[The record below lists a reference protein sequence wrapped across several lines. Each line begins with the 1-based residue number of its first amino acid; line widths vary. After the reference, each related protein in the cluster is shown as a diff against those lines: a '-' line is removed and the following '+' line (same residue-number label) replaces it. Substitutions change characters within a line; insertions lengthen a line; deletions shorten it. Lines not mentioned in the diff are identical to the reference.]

1 MHLEKANHL
10 TTFSNDLNSEL
21 PLQNFNSVKKKVWVE
36 AFGCSANIADS
47 EIIKGILSKNGYEL
61 TQIRKN
67 SDINVLV
74 TCTVKE
80 ATEHRMISKIK
91 RYSKEKP
98 LVVAGCL
105 PKTSKKLIESS
116 SPDSS
121 LMGPQSLDK
130 TLQVIDA
137 SLHGQKIVAL
147 ENTMSTKVNL
157 PKLRL
162 NPVVSIIE
170 ISSGCLSECSFCQT
184 KLAKGTLRSY
194 RIGEIV
200 RQMKVDLAT
209 NCKEIWLTSTD
220 NGCYGVDLKT
230 DLVDLLENC
239 SNVEGDFKIR
249 VGMMNPMYVPRFLDR
264 LISLYRSN
272 DRIFKF
278 LHMPVQSGSER
289 ILRKMKRGH
298 TAKIFLNVVKELRK
312 KIPAITIATDIITGF
327 PSESESDFEETLHL
341 IKESQPDVINSSRY
355 SPRPGTAASK
365 YPKINT
371 AVVKERSTRLH
382 DTIKKTSMIRNRT
395 WQGWK
400 GEILIDEILEN
411 GKIQGRNYAYR
422 PVIID
427 LQGNQ
432 KFDPKQILGQY
443 LIVKVVKVSNYSL
456 LGELISQFP

>member
-1 MHLEKANHL
+1 LEKVNPLSSFAN
-10 TTFSNDLNSEL
+10 SSKADLPFRS
-21 PLQNFNSVKKKVWVE
+21 FKSDKKKVWVE

-47 EIIKGILSKNGYEL
+47 EIIKGILCNNGYEL
-61 TQIRKN
+61 TPIRKN

-74 TCTVKE
+74 TCAVKD

-91 RYSKEKP
+91 KYSKEKP

-105 PKTSKKLIESS
+105 PKTSKNLIESF
-116 SPDSS
+116 SPNSS

-130 TLQVIDA
+130 TLQVVDS
-137 SLHGQKIVAL
+137 SLQGQKVVAL
-147 ENTMSTKVNL
+147 DDSMSTKVNL
-157 PKLRL
+157 PRLRL

-200 RQMKVDLAT
+200 RQMEDDLAA

-220 NGCYGVDLKT
+220 NGCYGMDLKT

-249 VGMMNPMYVPRFLDR
+249 VGMMNPMYVPKFLDR
-264 LISLYRSN
+264 LILLYRNN

-298 TAKIFLNVVKELRK
+298 TAKIFLDVVRELRK
-312 KIPAITIATDIITGF
+312 KIPEISIATDIITGF
-327 PSESESDFEETLHL
+327 PSESETDFEETLK
-341 IKESQPDVINSSRY
+341 IIEASQPDVINSSRY
-355 SPRPGTAASK
+355 SPRPGTVASK
-365 YPKINT
+365 YPKIST
-371 AVVKERSTRLH
+371 AIVKERSSRLH
-382 DTIKKTSMIRNRT
+382 DVIKKTSMIRNQK
-395 WQGWK
+395 WLNWEGK
-400 GEILIDEILEN
+400 ILIDEILDN
-411 GKIQGRNYAYR
+411 GKVQGRNYAYR

-427 LQGNQ
+427 LTRKQ
-432 KFDPKQILGQY
+432 KFDSRKLLGHY
-443 LIVKVVKVSNYSL
+443 LSVKVVEVSNYSL
-456 LGELISQFP
+456 LGELIS

>member
-1 MHLEKANHL
+1 MEKVNPL
-10 TTFSNDLNSEL
+10 SSFSNNSS
-21 PLQNFNSVKKKVWVE
+21 PDFPFQNFRSDRKKVWVE

-47 EIIKGILSKNGYEL
+47 EIIKGILCNNGYEL
-61 TQIRKN
+61 TPLRKN

-74 TCTVKE
+74 TCAVKD

-91 RYSKEKP
+91 KYSKEKP

-105 PKTSKKLIESS
+105 PKTSKNLIESF
-116 SPDSS
+116 SPNSS

-130 TLQVIDA
+130 TLQVVDS
-137 SLHGQKIVAL
+137 SLQGQKVVAL
-147 ENTMSTKVNL
+147 DDSMLTKVNL
-157 PKLRL
+157 PRLRL
-162 NPVVSIIE
+162 NPVVSIME

-200 RQMKVDLAT
+200 RQMEDDLAA

-220 NGCYGVDLKT
+220 NGCYGMDLKT

-249 VGMMNPMYVPRFLDR
+249 VGMMNPMYVPRFLER
-264 LISLYRSN
+264 LISLYRNN

-298 TAKIFLNVVKELRK
+298 TAKIFLDVVRELRK
-312 KIPAITIATDIITGF
+312 KIPEITIATDIITGF
-327 PSESESDFEETLHL
+327 PSESERDFEETLNL
-341 IKESQPDVINSSRY
+341 IEASQPDVINSSKY
-355 SPRPGTAASK
+355 SPRPGTVASK
-365 YPKINT
+365 YPKIST
-371 AVVKERSTRLH
+371 EIVKERSARLH
-382 DTIKKTSMIRNRT
+382 DTIKKTSMIRNQM
-395 WQGWK
+395 WHSWK
-400 GEILIDEILEN
+400 GKILIDEILDN

-422 PVIID
+422 PVIINSP
-427 LQGNQ
+427 GEH
-432 KFDPKQILGQY
+432 KFDPKQLLGQY
-443 LIVKVVKVSNYSL
+443 LSAKVVKVSNYSL
-456 LGELISQFP
+456 IGELIS